1 VEQMKENSNHAYTA
15 DAIGVLEGLEA
26 VRKRPAMYIGDTGV
40 RGLHHLVYEVVDNSV
55 DEVMAGYGDTIHVT
69 IHIDNSVTVIDNGR
83 GIPVDPMKEGSH
95 KGKSALEVVMTVL
108 HAGGKFNHS
117 VYKVS
122 GGLHGVGVSCVN
134 ALSKWLEVEVKR
146 DDKIYYMAFERGKT
160 ITPLEVRGKAKGTGT
175 RVTFLPDPDI
185 FEEVVFQSE
194 ILINRLRE
202 LAFLNAGLKIIFT
215 DERTEE
221 APITL
226 QYKGGLEE
234 FVKHLN
240 KGKEPI
246 HNKPIFISKSKDD
259 IQVEVAIQYV
269 KTYYEQVISFANNI
283 HTPGGGT
290 HITGF
295 RSGLTRSITDWIE
308 KNNLNKKKNFSVS
321 GDDTREGLTA
331 VVSIRH
337 PNPQFEG
344 QTKDKLGNSEVQG
357 LVNSIV
363 YSALQEYF
371 EQNPRVAN
379 QIADKVLEAAEAREE
394 SRKAKERVR
403 RKSALDILGQ
413 ASKLADCS
421 ERNPELCE
429 LFIVEGDSAG
439 GSAKQGRDRRYQ
451 AILPLRGKVL
461 NVEKSRLHKVLENRE
476 YASLLRA
483 LGIDIT
489 KEELSLDDL
498 RYHRIIIMTDADV
511 DGSHIRTLL
520 LTFFFRYTPEL
531 IRKGHLYI
539 ALPPLYRITRNK
551 KSRYTHSEHE
561 FEAFILETVMENVRV
576 VASNGESSND
586 EKQIQVRTL
595 IKTIEA
601 IRNLEKVINRLNKIY
616 GVTIEDLKKIRE
628 LPREKI
634 IYPEAITQKEW
645 KRIFGEEKELINTSI
660 TPKNDNGDTDST
672 PPVKITRLPNQ
683 VDIAFMKSP
692 DFSSYLHWY
701 ESANALGNPP
711 FRIFSKDNKE
721 NNLLF
726 ETDSPMELRNFLME
740 LGKKDLVIQ
749 RYKGLGEMNAE
760 QLYETT
766 MDPEKRTLL
775 KVEIADE
782 TSVEQIFTVLMGD
795 EVEPR
800 RQFIEKHALEVQ
812 NLDI

>member
-1 VEQMKENSNHAYTA
+1 MPENLNQEYTA

-26 VRKRPAMYIGDTGV
+26 VRKRPAMYIGDTGT

-55 DEVMAGYGDTIHVT
+55 DEVMAGYGDTIQVI

-83 GIPVDPMKEGSH
+83 GIPVDPMKSGPY
-95 KGKSALEVVMTVL
+95 KGKPALEVVMTVL

-146 DDKIYYMAFERGKT
+146 DGNVYYMAFERGKT
-160 ITPLEVRGKAKGTGT
+160 VEPLQIRGKAKGTGT
-175 RVTFLPDPDI
+175 KVTFLPDPDI
-185 FEEVVFQSE
+185 FEDTNFQSE

-215 DERTEE
+215 DERTDD
-221 APITL
+221 PPL
-226 QYKGGLEE
+226 VMQYKGGLEE

-240 KGKEPI
+240 KGKEPL
-246 HNKPIFISKSKDD
+246 HSKPIIISKTKDD

-269 KTYYEQVISFANNI
+269 KTYYEQVLSFANNI
-283 HTPGGGT
+283 FTPGGGT
-290 HITGF
+290 HLAGF

-308 KNNLNKKKNFSVS
+308 KNNLNKKKEFSVT

-331 VVSIRH
+331 IVSVKH

-363 YSALQEYF
+363 YSELQSYF
-371 EQNPRVAN
+371 EENPRVAN
-379 QIADKVLEAAEAREE
+379 QIANKVLEAAEAREE

-403 RKSALDILGQ
+403 RKSALDTLGQ

-461 NVEKSRLHKVLENRE
+461 NVEKSRLHKVLENKE

-483 LGIDIT
+483 LGVDIS
-489 KEELSLDDL
+489 KEEISLEGL
-498 RYHRIIIMTDADV
+498 RYNRVIIMTDADV

-520 LTFFFRYTPEL
+520 LTFFYRYLPDL
-531 IRKGHLYI
+531 IRRGHLYI
-539 ALPPLYRITRNK
+539 ALPPLYRITKGK
-551 KSRYTHSEHE
+551 KSQYTHSENE
-561 FEAFILETVMENVRV
+561 FESFILESVMESVKV
-576 VASNGESSND
+576 IASSKENGND
-586 EKQIQVRTL
+586 EKTIQVRTL
-595 IKTIEA
+595 LKTVEA
-601 IRNLEKVINRLNKIY
+601 IRNLEKVLNRLNKIY
-616 GVTIEDLKKIRE
+616 GVTLEELKKIKE

-634 IYPEAITQKEW
+634 INPELITKQEWQK
-645 KRIFGEEKELINTSI
+645 IFGKDKEVINSLLSSADGGGEATI
-660 TPKNDNGDTDST
+660 PQR
-672 PPVKITRLPNQ
+672 KITRLPNQ

-692 DFSSYLHWY
+692 DFSSFLHWY
-701 ESANALGNPP
+701 EASTGLGTPP
-711 FRIFSKDNKE
+711 FRVISKDGNEPKV
-721 NNLLF
+721 LF
-726 ETDSPMELRNFLME
+726 ETDSPLELRNYLME
-740 LGKKDLVIQ
+740 IGKKDLVIQ
-749 RYKGLGEMNAE
+749 RYKGLGEMNPE

-775 KVEIADE
+775 KVVVEDE
-782 TSVEQIFTVLMGD
+782 SSAEQIFTILMGD

>member
-1 VEQMKENSNHAYTA
+1 MAENTSHAYTA

-26 VRKRPAMYIGDTGV
+26 VRKRPAMYIGDTGI

-55 DEVMAGYGDTIHVT
+55 DEVMAGFGDTIHVT

-83 GIPVDPMKEGSH
+83 GIPVDPMKDGSH
-95 KGKSALEVVMTVL
+95 KGKSALEVVLTVL

-146 DDKIYYMAFERGKT
+146 DGKVYYMSFERGKT
-160 ITPLEVRGKAKGTGT
+160 ANKLEERGTAKGTGT
-175 RVTFLPDPDI
+175 RITFLPDPDI
-185 FEEVVFQSE
+185 FEDIVFQSE
-194 ILINRLRE
+194 ILVNRLRE

-215 DERTEE
+215 DERSEE
-221 APITL
+221 PSLTL

-240 KGKEPI
+240 KGKEPV
-246 HNKPIFISKSKDD
+246 HAKPIFISKNKDD

-295 RSGLTRSITDWIE
+295 RSGLTRSITDWID
-308 KNNLNKKKNFSVS
+308 KNNLNKKKNFSVT

-331 VVSIRH
+331 VVSVRH

-363 YSALQEYF
+363 YSALQEFF

-379 QIADKVLEAAEAREE
+379 QIADKILEAAEAREE

-403 RKSALDILGQ
+403 RKSALDTLGQ

-461 NVEKSRLHKVLENRE
+461 NVEKSRLHKVLENKE
-476 YASLLRA
+476 IASLLRA

-489 KEELSLDDL
+489 KEE
-498 RYHRIIIMTDADV
+498 I
-511 DGSHIRTLL
+511 TL
-520 LTFFFRYTPEL
+520 
-531 IRKGHLYI
+531 
-539 ALPPLYRITRNK
+539 
-551 KSRYTHSEHE
+551 
-561 FEAFILETVMENVRV
+561 
-576 VASNGESSND
+576 
-586 EKQIQVRTL
+586 
-595 IKTIEA
+595 
-601 IRNLEKVINRLNKIY
+601 
-616 GVTIEDLKKIRE
+616 
-628 LPREKI
+628 
-634 IYPEAITQKEW
+634 
-645 KRIFGEEKELINTSI
+645 
-660 TPKNDNGDTDST
+660 
-672 PPVKITRLPNQ
+672 
-683 VDIAFMKSP
+683 
-692 DFSSYLHWY
+692 
-701 ESANALGNPP
+701 
-711 FRIFSKDNKE
+711 
-721 NNLLF
+721 
-726 ETDSPMELRNFLME
+726 
-740 LGKKDLVIQ
+740 
-749 RYKGLGEMNAE
+749 
-760 QLYETT
+760 
-766 MDPEKRTLL
+766 
-775 KVEIADE
+775 
-782 TSVEQIFTVLMGD
+782 
-795 EVEPR
+795 
-800 RQFIEKHALEVQ
+800 
-812 NLDI
+812 

>member
-1 VEQMKENSNHAYTA
+1 MTENNSHEYTA
-15 DAIGVLEGLEA
+15 DSIGVLEGLEA
-26 VRKRPAMYIGDTGV
+26 VRKRPAMYIGDTGI

-55 DEVMAGYGDTIHVT
+55 DEIMAGYGDTIYVT

-83 GIPVDPMKEGSH
+83 GVPVDPMKEGPH
-95 KGKSALEVVMTVL
+95 KGKSALEVVMSVL

-134 ALSKWLEVEVKR
+134 ALSKWMEVEVKR
-146 DDKIYYMAFERGKT
+146 DNKIYFMSFERGKLV
-160 ITPLEVRGKAKGTGT
+160 TPLEVRGEAKGTGT
-175 RVTFLPDPDI
+175 RVTFLPDSDI
-185 FEEVVFQSE
+185 FEDITFQSE
-194 ILINRLRE
+194 LLINRLRE
-202 LAFLNAGLKIIFT
+202 LAFLNAGMKIVFT
-215 DERTEE
+215 DERSDEP
-221 APITL
+221 PITL
-226 QYKGGLEE
+226 LYKGGLEE
-234 FVKHLN
+234 FVKYLN
-240 KGKEPI
+240 KGKEPV
-246 HNKPIFISKSKDD
+246 HPKPIVISKSKDN
-259 IQVEVAIQYV
+259 IEVEVAIHYV

-290 HITGF
+290 HISGF

-308 KNNLNKKKNFSVS
+308 KNNLNKKKNFSIS

-379 QIADKVLEAAEAREE
+379 QIADKIMEAAEAREE

-476 YASLLRA
+476 IASLLRA
-483 LGIDIT
+483 LGIDIA
-489 KEELSLDDL
+489 KDGEEITLDNL
-498 RYHRIIIMTDADV
+498 RYHRVIIMTDADV

-520 LTFFFRYTPEL
+520 LTFFFRYAPEL
-531 IRKGHLYI
+531 IHKGHLYI
-539 ALPPLYRITRNK
+539 ALPPLYRITKGK
-551 KSRYTHSEHE
+551 KSRYTHSESE
-561 FEAFILETVMENVRV
+561 FESFILETVMENVRV
-576 VASNGESSND
+576 VSSNGEVNSE
-586 EKQIQVRTL
+586 EKLIQVRTL
-595 IKTIEA
+595 MKTIEA

-616 GVTIEDLKKIRE
+616 GISVDELRRIKD

-634 IYPEAITQKEW
+634 VYPEIITMDEW
-645 KRIFGEEKELINTSI
+645 KKILDKGKEIINSSI
-660 TPKNDNGDTDST
+660 PAKNENDNSEATT
-672 PPVKITRLPNQ
+672 PTKITRLPNQ
-683 VDIAFMKSP
+683 VDIAFIKSP
-692 DFSSYLHWY
+692 DFSSFLHWY
-701 ESANALGNPP
+701 ESANALGTPP
-711 FRIFSKDNKE
+711 FRVFSKENKDN
-721 NNLLF
+721 NPLF
-726 ETDSPMELRNFLME
+726 ETDSPIKLRSFLME

-766 MDPEKRTLL
+766 MDAEKRTLL

-782 TSVEQIFTVLMGD
+782 SSVEQIFTILMGD

-800 RQFIEKHALEVQ
+800 RHFIEKHALEVQ

>member
-1 VEQMKENSNHAYTA
+1 MPENLNQEYTA

-26 VRKRPAMYIGDTGV
+26 VRKRPAMYIGDTGT

-55 DEVMAGYGDTIHVT
+55 DEVMAGYGDTIQVI

-83 GIPVDPMKEGSH
+83 GIPVDPMKSGPY
-95 KGKSALEVVMTVL
+95 KGKPALEVVMTVL

-146 DDKIYYMAFERGKT
+146 DGNVYYMAFERGKT
-160 ITPLEVRGKAKGTGT
+160 VEPLQIRGKAKGTGT
-175 RVTFLPDPDI
+175 KVTFLPDPDI
-185 FEEVVFQSE
+185 FEDTNFQSE

-202 LAFLNAGLKIIFT
+202 LAFLNAGLKIIFS
-215 DERTEE
+215 DERTDES
-221 APITL
+221 PL
-226 QYKGGLEE
+226 VMQYKGGLEE

-240 KGKEPI
+240 RGKEPL
-246 HNKPIFISKSKDD
+246 HSKPIIISKTKDD

-269 KTYYEQVISFANNI
+269 KTYYEQVLSFANNI
-283 HTPGGGT
+283 FTPGGGT
-290 HITGF
+290 HLAGF

-308 KNNLNKKKNFSVS
+308 KNNLNKKKEFSVT

-331 VVSIRH
+331 IVSIKH

-363 YSALQEYF
+363 YSELQSYF
-371 EQNPRVAN
+371 EENPRVAN
-379 QIADKVLEAAEAREE
+379 QIASKVLEAAEAREE

-403 RKSALDILGQ
+403 RKSALDTLGQ

-461 NVEKSRLHKVLENRE
+461 NVEKSRLHKVLENKE

-483 LGIDIT
+483 LGVDIS
-489 KEELSLDDL
+489 KEEISLDGL
-498 RYHRIIIMTDADV
+498 RYNRVIIMTDADV

-520 LTFFFRYTPEL
+520 LTFFYRYLPDL
-531 IRKGHLYI
+531 IRRGHLYI
-539 ALPPLYRITRNK
+539 ALPPLYRITKGK
-551 KSRYTHSEHE
+551 KSQYTHSENE
-561 FEAFILETVMENVRV
+561 FESFILESVMESVKVIAN
-576 VASNGESSND
+576 SKEDGND
-586 EKQIQVRTL
+586 EKTIQVRTL
-595 IKTIEA
+595 LKTVEA
-601 IRNLEKVINRLNKIY
+601 IRNLEKVLNRLNKIY
-616 GVTIEDLKKIRE
+616 GVTLEELKKIKE

-634 IYPEAITQKEW
+634 INPELITKQEWQK
-645 KRIFGEEKELINTSI
+645 IFGKDKEIINSLLSFADGSGEATI
-660 TPKNDNGDTDST
+660 PQR
-672 PPVKITRLPNQ
+672 KITRLPNQ

-692 DFSSYLHWY
+692 DFSSFLHWY
-701 ESANALGNPP
+701 EASTGLGNPP
-711 FRIFSKDNKE
+711 FRVISKDGNEPKV
-721 NNLLF
+721 LF
-726 ETDSPMELRNFLME
+726 ETDSPLELRNYLME
-740 LGKKDLVIQ
+740 IGKKDLVIQ
-749 RYKGLGEMNAE
+749 RYKGLGEMNPE

-775 KVEIADE
+775 RVVVEDE
-782 TSVEQIFTVLMGD
+782 SSAEQIFTILMGD

>member
-1 VEQMKENSNHAYTA
+1 MSENHTYEYTA

-26 VRKRPAMYIGDTGV
+26 VRKRPAMYIGDTGT

-55 DEVMAGYGDTIHVT
+55 DEVMAGYGDTIQVI

-83 GIPVDPMKEGSH
+83 GIPVDPMKTGPY
-95 KGKSALEVVMTVL
+95 KGKPALEVVMTVL
-108 HAGGKFNHS
+108 HAGGKFDHS

-146 DDKIYYMAFERGKT
+146 DGNIYYMAFEKGKT
-160 ITPLEVRGKAKGTGT
+160 IQPLEIRGKAKGTGT
-175 RVTFLPDPDI
+175 KVTFLPDPDI
-185 FEEVVFQSE
+185 FEDTNFQSE

-215 DERTEE
+215 DERTDE
-221 APITL
+221 APVVM

-234 FVKHLN
+234 FVKYLN
-240 KGKEPI
+240 KGKEPL
-246 HNKPIFISKSKDD
+246 HPKPILITKTKDD

-269 KTYYEQVISFANNI
+269 RTYYEQVLSFANNI
-283 HTPGGGT
+283 FTPGGGT
-290 HITGF
+290 HLAGF

-308 KNNLNKKKNFSVS
+308 KNNLNKKKEFSVT

-331 VVSIRH
+331 IVSIKH

-363 YSALQEYF
+363 YSELQNYF

-379 QIADKVLEAAEAREE
+379 QIAGKVLEAAEAREE

-403 RKSALDILGQ
+403 RKSALDTLGQ

-439 GSAKQGRDRRYQ
+439 GSAKQGRDRRHQ

-461 NVEKSRLHKVLENRE
+461 NVEKSRLHKVLENKE
-476 YASLLRA
+476 YASLLHA
-483 LGIDIT
+483 LGVDIT
-489 KEELSLDDL
+489 KDEISLENL
-498 RYHRIIIMTDADV
+498 RYNRIIIMTDADV

-520 LTFFFRYTPEL
+520 LTFFYRYLPEL
-531 IRKGHLYI
+531 IKKGHLYI
-539 ALPPLYRITRNK
+539 ALPPLYRITKGK
-551 KSRYTHSEHE
+551 KSQYTHSENE
-561 FEAFILETVMENVRV
+561 FESFILETVMEGVKV
-576 VASNGESSND
+576 VSSNKENGND
-586 EKQIQVRTL
+586 DRTIQVRTL
-595 IKTIEA
+595 LKTVEA
-601 IRNLEKVINRLNKIY
+601 IRNLEKVLHRLNKIY
-616 GVTIEDLKKIRE
+616 GVTFEELKKIRE
-628 LPREKI
+628 FPREKI
-634 IYPEAITQKEW
+634 IHPETISQQEWQK
-645 KRIFGEEKELINTSI
+645 IFGKDKEIINSLEVSTLEESELIPTQR
-660 TPKNDNGDTDST
+660 
-672 PPVKITRLPNQ
+672 KITRLPNQ

-692 DFSSYLHWY
+692 DFSSFLHWY
-701 ESANALGNPP
+701 DASTALGSPP
-711 FRIFSKDNKE
+711 FRVISKDGNEPKV
-721 NNLLF
+721 LY
-726 ETDSPMELRNFLME
+726 ETDSPLELRNFLME
-740 LGKKDLVIQ
+740 IGKKDLVIQ
-749 RYKGLGEMNAE
+749 RYKGLGEMNPE

-775 KVEIADE
+775 KVVVEDE
-782 TSVEQIFTVLMGD
+782 SSAEQIFTILMGD

>member
-1 VEQMKENSNHAYTA
+1 MPENVNQEYTA

-26 VRKRPAMYIGDTGV
+26 VRKRPAMYIGDTGT

-55 DEVMAGYGDTIHVT
+55 DEVMAGYGDTIQVI

-83 GIPVDPMKEGSH
+83 GIPVDPMKSGPY
-95 KGKSALEVVMTVL
+95 KGKPALEVVMTVL

-146 DDKIYYMAFERGKT
+146 DGNIYYMAFEKGKT
-160 ITPLEVRGKAKGTGT
+160 VEPLQIRGKAKGTGT
-175 RVTFLPDPDI
+175 KVTFLPDPDI
-185 FEEVVFQSE
+185 FDDTNFQSE

-202 LAFLNAGLKIIFT
+202 LAFLNAGLKIIFK
-215 DERTEE
+215 DERTDE
-221 APITL
+221 APVEM

-234 FVKHLN
+234 FVKYLN
-240 KGKEPI
+240 KGKEPLFS
-246 HNKPIFISKSKDD
+246 KPILITKTKDE
-259 IQVEVAIQYV
+259 IQVEIAIQYV
-269 KTYYEQVISFANNI
+269 KTYYEQVLSFANNI
-283 HTPGGGT
+283 FTPGGGT
-290 HITGF
+290 HLAGF

-308 KNNLNKKKNFSVS
+308 KNKLNKKKEFTVT

-331 VVSIRH
+331 VVSIKH

-363 YSALQEYF
+363 YSELQSYF
-371 EQNPRVAN
+371 EQNPKVAN
-379 QIADKVLEAAEAREE
+379 QIANKVLEAAEAREE

-403 RKSALDILGQ
+403 RKSALDTLGQ

-461 NVEKSRLHKVLENRE
+461 NVEKSRLHKVLENKE

-489 KEELSLDDL
+489 KDDYSLDNL
-498 RYHRIIIMTDADV
+498 RYNRVIIMTDADV
-511 DGSHIRTLL
+511 DGAHIRTLL
-520 LTFFFRYTPEL
+520 LTFFYRFLPEL
-531 IRKGHLYI
+531 VRKGHLYI
-539 ALPPLYRITRNK
+539 ALPPLYRITKGK
-551 KSRYTHSEHE
+551 KSQYTHSENE
-561 FEAFILETVMENVRV
+561 FETFILETVMENVKV
-576 VASNGESSND
+576 VASNKENGNE
-586 EKQIQVRTL
+586 EKTIQVRTL
-595 IKTIEA
+595 LKTVEA
-601 IRNLEKVINRLNKIY
+601 IRNLEKVLNRLNKIY
-616 GVTIEDLKKIRE
+616 GVTFEELKKIKE

-634 IYPEAITQKEW
+634 INPETITKQEWQK
-645 KRIFGEEKELINTSI
+645 IFGKDKEIINSFEEFSNENSEIL
-660 TPKNDNGDTDST
+660 TPQR
-672 PPVKITRLPNQ
+672 KITRLPNQ

-692 DFSSYLHWY
+692 DFSSFLHWY
-701 ESANALGNPP
+701 DASTGLGTPP
-711 FRIFSKDNKE
+711 FRVISKDGEEPKV
-721 NNLLF
+721 LF
-726 ETDSPMELRNFLME
+726 ETDSPLELRNYLME
-740 LGKKDLVIQ
+740 IGKKDLVIQ
-749 RYKGLGEMNAE
+749 RYKGLGEMNPE

-775 KVEIADE
+775 KVVVEDE
-782 TSVEQIFTVLMGD
+782 SSAEQIFTILMGD

>member
-1 VEQMKENSNHAYTA
+1 MSEAPIRDYTA

-26 VRKRPAMYIGDTGV
+26 VRRRPAMYIGDTGS

-55 DEVMAGYGDTIHVT
+55 DEVMAGFGDTIQVI

-83 GIPVDPMKEGSH
+83 GIPVDPMKEGTH
-95 KGKSALEVVMTVL
+95 KGKPALEVVMTVL
-108 HAGGKFNHS
+108 HAGGKFDHS

-146 DDKIYYMAFERGKT
+146 NEKIYFMAFERGKVV
-160 ITPLEVRGKAKGTGT
+160 TPLEVRGKAKGTGT

-185 FEEVVFQSE
+185 FEDTHFQSE
-194 ILINRLRE
+194 ILVNRLRE
-202 LAFLNAGLKIIFT
+202 LAFLNAGLKIIFK
-215 DERTEE
+215 DERTDEE
-221 APITL
+221 PIVL
-226 QYKGGLEE
+226 HYKGGIEE
-234 FVKHLN
+234 FVKYLN
-240 KGKEPI
+240 RGKEPI
-246 HNKPIFISKSKDD
+246 HSKPILIQKEKDH

-269 KTYYEQVISFANNI
+269 KTYYEQVLSFANNI

-290 HITGF
+290 HLTGF
-295 RSGLTRSITDWIE
+295 RTGLTRSITDWIE
-308 KNNLNKKKNFSVS
+308 KNNLIKKKDFSVT

-331 VVSIRH
+331 VISVRH
-337 PNPQFEG
+337 PDPQFEG

-357 LVNSIV
+357 LVSSIV
-363 YSALQEYF
+363 YGALQEYF
-371 EQNPRVAN
+371 ESNPRVAN
-379 QIADKVLEAAEAREE
+379 QIASKVMEAAEAREE

-403 RKSALDILGQ
+403 RKSALDTLGQ

-461 NVEKSRLHKVLENRE
+461 NVEKTRLHKVLENKE

-489 KEELSLDDL
+489 KDEITLEDL

-520 LTFFFRYTPEL
+520 LTFFYRYTPEL
-531 IRKGHLYI
+531 IRRGHLYI
-539 ALPPLYRITRNK
+539 ALPPLYRITRGK
-551 KSRYTHSEHE
+551 KSRYTHSEQE
-561 FEAFILETVMENVRV
+561 FESFILETVMENVKV
-576 VASNGESSND
+576 VASNGENGGD
-586 EKQIQVRTL
+586 ERAVQVRTL
-595 IKTIEA
+595 IKTVEA
-601 IRNLEKVINRLNKIY
+601 IRNLEKVVNRLNKIY
-616 GVTIEDLKKIRE
+616 GVTIDELKRIRE

-634 IYPEAITQKEW
+634 IHPETITTQEW
-645 KRIFGEEKELINTSI
+645 AKIFGKGKEIINSLETVSEAE
-660 TPKNDNGDTDST
+660 GDSAETLHKT
-672 PPVKITRLPNQ
+672 TRLPNQ

-692 DFSSYLHWY
+692 DFSSFLHWY
-701 ESANALGNPP
+701 ESANALGSPP
-711 FRIFSKDNKE
+711 YKVFSKDSKD

-726 ETDSPMELRNFLME
+726 ETDSPLDLRNYLME
-740 LGKKDLVIQ
+740 LGQKDLVIQ
-749 RYKGLGEMNAE
+749 RYKGLGEMNPE
-760 QLYETT
+760 QLFETT

-775 KVEIADE
+775 KVVVEDE
-782 TSVEQIFTVLMGD
+782 SSAEQIFTVLMGD

>member
-1 VEQMKENSNHAYTA
+1 MSENHAREYTA

-26 VRKRPAMYIGDTGV
+26 VRKRPAMYIGDTGT

-55 DEVMAGYGDTIHVT
+55 DEIMAGYGDTIQVT

-83 GIPVDPMKEGSH
+83 GIPVDPMKSGPY
-95 KGKSALEVVMTVL
+95 KGKPALEVVMTVL
-108 HAGGKFNHS
+108 HAGGKFDHS

-146 DDKIYYMAFERGKT
+146 DGNIYYMAFERGKT
-160 ITPLEVRGKAKGTGT
+160 VEPLQIRGKAKGTGT
-175 RVTFLPDPDI
+175 KVTFLPDPDI
-185 FEEVVFQSE
+185 FEDTNFQSE
-194 ILINRLRE
+194 ILVNRLRE

-215 DERTEE
+215 DERIDEP
-221 APITL
+221 PIIM

-234 FVKHLN
+234 FVKYLN
-240 KGKEPI
+240 KGKEPL
-246 HNKPIFISKSKDD
+246 HSKPILISKTKDD
-259 IQVEVAIQYV
+259 IQVEIAIQYV
-269 KTYYEQVISFANNI
+269 KTYYEQVLSFANNI
-283 HTPGGGT
+283 FTPGGGT
-290 HITGF
+290 HLAGF

-308 KNNLNKKKNFSVS
+308 KNNLNKKKEFSVT

-331 VVSIRH
+331 VISIKH

-363 YSALQEYF
+363 YSELQNFF

-379 QIADKVLEAAEAREE
+379 QIAGKVLEAAEAREE

-403 RKSALDILGQ
+403 RKSALDTLGQ

-461 NVEKSRLHKVLENRE
+461 NVEKSRLHKVLENKE

-483 LGIDIT
+483 LGVDIT
-489 KEELSLDDL
+489 KDEVSLENL
-498 RYHRIIIMTDADV
+498 RYNRIIIMTDADV

-520 LTFFFRYTPEL
+520 LTFFYRYLPDL
-531 IRKGHLYI
+531 IRRGHLYI
-539 ALPPLYRITRNK
+539 ALPPLYRITKGK
-551 KSRYTHSEHE
+551 KSQYTHSENE
-561 FEAFILETVMENVRV
+561 FESFILETVMENVKV
-576 VASNGESSND
+576 VANNKENGSE
-586 EKQIQVRTL
+586 EKTIQVRTL
-595 IKTIEA
+595 LKTVEA
-601 IRNLEKVINRLNKIY
+601 LRNLEKILHRLNKIY
-616 GVTIEDLKKIRE
+616 GVTFEELKKIRE

-634 IYPEAITQKEW
+634 IHPETISKQEWQK
-645 KRIFGEEKELINTSI
+645 IFGKEKEIINSLE
-660 TPKNDNGDTDST
+660 TPSGEDTELVPT
-672 PPVKITRLPNQ
+672 YRKINRLPNQ

-692 DFSSYLHWY
+692 DFSSFLHWY
-701 ESANALGNPP
+701 DASTALGTPP
-711 FRIFSKDNKE
+711 FRVISKDGNEPKV
-721 NNLLF
+721 LF
-726 ETDSPMELRNFLME
+726 ETESPLELRNYLIE
-740 LGKKDLVIQ
+740 IGKKDLVIQ
-749 RYKGLGEMNAE
+749 RYKGLGEMNPE

-775 KVEIADE
+775 KVVVEDE
-782 TSVEQIFTVLMGD
+782 SSAEQIFTILMGD